1 LISPAQHGNAMVEQF
16 FEEHRDLRLFDI
28 RLKDKGQEYLNS
40 HKTEIISILSDID
53 LKIRGNLMSRSTGDQ
68 G

>member
-1 LISPAQHGNAMVEQF
+1 
-16 FEEHRDLRLFDI
+16 
-28 RLKDKGQEYLNS
+28 LNS